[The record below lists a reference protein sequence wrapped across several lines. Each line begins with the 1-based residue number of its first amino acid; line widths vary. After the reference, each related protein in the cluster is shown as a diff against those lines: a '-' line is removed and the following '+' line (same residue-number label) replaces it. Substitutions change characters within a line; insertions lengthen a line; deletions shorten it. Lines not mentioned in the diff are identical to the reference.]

1 MGKIPVVAIVNTNPD
16 LIELLKTRIE
26 SAGFIVLMLHIAD
39 IRSGLDI
46 EAVLREHDPRVI
58 VYDVVAPY
66 DRSWRFMDH
75 LRTSASFEGRRFV
88 LTCANERRLKE
99 VVGTDDTVYEIV
111 GEPSDLDAI
120 VQAVRE
126 ASRARPTR

>member
-1 MGKIPVVAIVNTNPD
+1 MPGPIVVAIVNTNPD
-16 LIELLKTRIE
+16 MVELLKVRIE
-26 SAGFIVLMLHIAD
+26 AAGFIVLILHVAD

-46 EAVLREHDPRVI
+46 ETTVSQHDPRVV

-66 DRSWRFMDH
+66 ERSWRFLEH
-75 LRTSASFEGRRFV
+75 LRSATSFKGRQFV
-88 LTCANERRLKE
+88 LTSPNVKQMQRLVDGDE
-99 VVGTDDTVYEIV
+99 TVYEIV
-111 GEPSDLDAI
+111 GGTDIEGI